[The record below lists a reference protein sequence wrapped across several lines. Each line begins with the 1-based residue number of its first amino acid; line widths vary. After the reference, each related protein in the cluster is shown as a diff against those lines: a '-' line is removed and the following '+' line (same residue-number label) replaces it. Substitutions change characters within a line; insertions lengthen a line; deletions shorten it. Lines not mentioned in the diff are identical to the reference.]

1 MFCLPLWLLLLFLLS
16 WLLFFS
22 FILSVG
28 FLKICDICLHLIFSP
43 SKIVSSLAS
52 TMHIE
57 GWITCLCSPISQP
70 NKTKLIIFLKMY
82 WMFSTGNSSQPD
94 TYVIFF
100 NFCSSYFLPFK
111 KSKLQD
117 VSSSL
122 PMSFSILRPYYYT
135 HSFNKY
141 LQNTYLNLC
150 LDYISLI
157 LLQSMPNMEL
167 ISFTKNYF
175 KYVLTS
181 IEKNNW

>member
-22 FILSVG
+22 SILSVG

-52 TMHIE
+52 TIHVE
-57 GWITCLCSPISQP
+57 GWITFPSSPISQP
-70 NKTKLIIFLKMY
+70 NKTKFIIFLKMY
-82 WMFSTGNSSQPD
+82 WMFSSGNSSHPD
-94 TYVIFF
+94 TYAISFIFS
-100 NFCSSYFLPFK
+100 SSYFLPFK

-122 PMSFSILRPYYYT
+122 PISFPMLRPYYYT

-141 LQNTYLNLC
+141 LPNTYLDLC

-157 LLQSMPNMEL
+157 LLQSIPNMES
-167 ISFTKNYF
+167 ISFAKNYF
-175 KYVLTS
+175 KNVLT
-181 IEKNNW
+181 